1 MGILSQDHV
10 CQGDNGRLYA
20 VESCV
25 WLKDFRSQQESNL
38 RLLDQYRLLFNPMS
52 YLDFQFF
59 SALTGSFFFFIII
72 IIILR
77 IVPVATSWIG
87 KFGLYSVTTEIFA
100 EPLYLKRGVNRG
112 PVYRIFILTNL
123 ISDFNSLKT
132 LNWIRHLL
140 KFLCL
145 NVWKKIFLT
154 LLI

>member
-1 MGILSQDHV
+1 MQW
-10 CQGDNGRLYA
+10 
-20 VESCV
+20 ESCLRTMYV
-25 WLKDFRSQQESNL
+25 RVIMEGCMQLKLVYDWKDFRSQQESNL
-38 RLLDQYRLLFNPMS
+38 GLLDQYRLLFNPMS

-59 SALTGSFFFFIII
+59 SAITGSFFFII

-100 EPLYLKRGVNRG
+100 EPLYLKRGVNRV
-112 PVYRIFILTNL
+112 PVYHIFILTNL